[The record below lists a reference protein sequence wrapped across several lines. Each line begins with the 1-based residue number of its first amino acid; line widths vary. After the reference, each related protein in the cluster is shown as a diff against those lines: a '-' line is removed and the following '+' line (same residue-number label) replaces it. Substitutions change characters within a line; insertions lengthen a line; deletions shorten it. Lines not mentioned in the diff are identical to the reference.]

1 MTRPH
6 YHFAIASAIAAVA
19 GCSGTMG
26 LGGSSEFACP
36 LTGGVTCENVSSVY
50 RMSRS
55 GTLPSKAPPPSSTA
69 PSSSATP
76 TAPPTGELPEMAPPR
91 PAAVATPVAV
101 STSTPSRSSG
111 SSPMPIRSQPRI
123 LRGWIAPYEDADGD
137 LVGDAYVFIPVD
149 SGRWMIKHARQRIRD
164 AYAPAR
170 PAAAAATAPSSA
182 VQASST
188 STSTA
193 SSAAPSSFPTPDG
206 GADLATFTA
215 AMKGAATP
223 PVPQAG
229 SGK

>member
-1 MTRPH
+1 MKRPH
-6 YHFAIASAIAAVA
+6 YHFAIASAIAALA

-55 GTLPSKAPPPSSTA
+55 GTLPSKTQPPASSA
-69 PSSSATP
+69 PSSSSTATP
-76 TAPPTGELPEMAPPR
+76 SPSGAPVEMAPAR
-91 PAAVATPVAV
+91 PAAVATAV
-101 STSTPSRSSG
+101 PIATSTPSRTSVA
-111 SSPMPIRSQPRI
+111 SPMPIRSQPRI
-123 LRGWIAPYEDADGD
+123 LRGWIVPYEDADGD

-149 SGRWMIKHARQRIRD
+149 SGRWMVEHARQRIRD

-170 PAAAAATAPSSA
+170 PAAAAAAPSPA

-193 SSAAPSSFPTPDG
+193 SSGAGLSFPAPDG
-206 GADLATFTA
+206 GADLATFTS
-215 AMKGAATP
+215 AMKGAATQ

-229 SGK
+229 SVK